1 MQSLLPSLTSPPL
14 DVKPRHQPKG
24 QLPPKRKTQAQATP
38 KPPQAQN
45 RPAPDGGPN
54 KKQRLETLLSTAHL
68 HGHTFAWSHT
78 NPNNHSLKCS
88 TCSLFIQQVHPPE
101 CFNRLEAQPCAHR
114 PVKDLS
120 KFGLHHSHNFYN
132 MGAVLLCTRC
142 FAVHK
147 PGQLTPFKVVQQP
160 CEGASRAHARRRAF
174 WAQKYLTE
182 TTEPANLFGSKGDTT
197 ANAKNSSE
205 PAAPPW
211 HSPTADPRHQVSKG
225 AVGSGPHTQ
234 NEAASGSVTTPEP
247 ADAEQPG
254 RLQSAPGNPA
264 SGSSPLSSFPPPS
277 RREVLQEAPAPKP
290 RSRLLG
296 RALSGCGPA
305 PKPPTASFKSK
316 GGTATE
322 ARNRS
327 EPAHPAPPSCR
338 PEEDTC
344 HQESKG
350 ARGSGSHTQNDVA
363 TGSAPTSEPA
373 SAEKPGRQQEEA
385 SSPARVSSS
394 PPAFLQFPKE
404 EVLQKAP
411 GPKPSS
417 GLFGSAP
424 ARCGPGPS
432 LLPKSQPK
440 AKGRE
445 DPQPSSQPK
454 LAQFFVAQTRK
465 ASTSSHT
472 LASPAHPE
480 PVCPKSSS
488 CQPGPSLPRPP
499 KPKAD

>member
-1 MQSLLPSLTSPPL
+1 ML
-14 DVKPRHQPKG
+14 G
-24 QLPPKRKTQAQATP
+24 
-38 KPPQAQN
+38 
-45 RPAPDGGPN
+45 
-54 KKQRLETLLSTAHL
+54 
-68 HGHTFAWSHT
+68 
-78 NPNNHSLKCS
+78 
-88 TCSLFIQQVHPPE
+88 
-101 CFNRLEAQPCAHR
+101 
-114 PVKDLS
+114 VKDWS
-120 KFGLHHSHNFYN
+120 
-132 MGAVLLCTRC
+132 V
-142 FAVHK
+142 FA
-147 PGQLTPFKVVQQP
+147 
-160 CEGASRAHARRRAF
+160 
-174 WAQKYLTE
+174 
-182 TTEPANLFGSKGDTT
+182 
-197 ANAKNSSE
+197 
-205 PAAPPW
+205 
-211 HSPTADPRHQVSKG
+211 KG

-277 RREVLQEAPAPKP
+277 RREVFQEAPVPKP

-296 RALSGCGPA
+296 RAPPGCGPA
-305 PKPPTASFKSK
+305 PKPPTASLKNK

-480 PVCPKSSS
+480 PVCPKSSP